1 MTTAT
6 TSKRRTVVRGLGEI
20 ALRVN
25 NLGAMQRFYEDVIGL
40 PLMNRF
46 PNAACK
52 GWGSSTTVPLHFCS
66 SSQTRD
72 CTETRRLM
80 IRKISSLLILTLAT
94 WLNAQERPVAFVDVT
109 VVPMDK
115 EQTLPHQT
123 VVVVGGRITQVAS
136 AASVKVPHGAMK
148 IDGMGKFFMPGLAD
162 MHVHFIRPAAA
173 GQFQPSAS
181 SDYARENQAL
191 ALIFVANGV
200 AGELLFRP

>member
-1 MTTAT
+1 
-6 TSKRRTVVRGLGEI
+6 
-20 ALRVN
+20 
-25 NLGAMQRFYEDVIGL
+25 
-40 PLMNRF
+40 
-46 PNAACK
+46 
-52 GWGSSTTVPLHFCS
+52 
-66 SSQTRD
+66 
-72 CTETRRLM
+72 M

-136 AASVKVPHGAMK
+136 AVSPKVPHGALK
-148 IDGMGKFFMPGLAD
+148 IDGRGKFLMPGLAD

-181 SDYARENQAL
+181 NGRSREPSPCL
-191 ALIFVANGV
+191 ALR
-200 AGELLFRP
+200 GEWHNHSPKYVGRSCYRRLCERGRIGPRPWA